1 MNRYRRPFELN
12 LSNSQGVV
20 EAFLDEEPLLL
31 EGSYSLPLFAM
42 SGSRPGRE
50 LHAGD
55 LAPLVICPFCPLS
68 TTNYGPIRSSG

>member
-1 MNRYRRPFELN
+1 VSLRVFSAPYLY
-12 LSNSQGVV
+12 SW
-20 EAFLDEEPLLL
+20 LLVIHFPYL
-31 EGSYSLPLFAM
+31 AM

>member
-1 MNRYRRPFELN
+1 METLKVSLKVISARYLYYWK
-12 LSNSQGVV
+12 VV
-20 EAFLDEEPLLL
+20 IHFPYL
-31 EGSYSLPLFAM
+31 AM

-50 LHAGD
+50 LHAGE